1 MRDPYEVLGLARGA
15 SQDEIKKAYR
25 KMAKK
30 YHPDLNPDNP
40 GAAEKMNEINEAY
53 DLLMNPEKQE
63 AARQREREEAYRR
76 QNPYG
81 GYGQGYGNYRGYGGF
96 GGFDYEDIFGGRQ
109 STYYTQAEYMPGDSF
124 SVQQALKE
132 ISGGRYQDALQTLNS
147 IPPIERNAR
156 WYYLCGLAHVHL
168 NNRVQAVTYLEK
180 AVQMDPDNQGYRYLL
195 EKIRQPQQT
204 YETHAAG
211 RSSDMFTTLNRLC
224 LGCMLAQCFCG
235 GCRCC

>member
-15 SQDEIKKAYR
+15 SQEEIKKAYR

-76 QNPYG
+76 QNSYG

-109 STYYTQAEYMPGDSF
+109 NTYYTQAEYMPGDSF

-132 ISGGRYQDALQTLNS
+132 ISGGRYQDALHTLNS
-147 IPPIERNAR
+147 IPPTERNAR

-195 EKIRQPQQT
+195 QKIRQPQQT

-211 RSSDMFTTLNRLC
+211 RSSDVFGTLNRLC